1 MQKNEQ
7 ETKIR
12 FSTRIFVFLWSHNC
26 VFNRFGFV
34 PMPGFLLETAHVVT
48 SKHPQ
53 RNRIHVEP
61 FLRLRVGE
69 TILVNER
76 RLKISNSIKVYRRSL
91 SCERFF
97 FYLDQKI
104 SFYFVYFILEIFKK
118 II

>member
-1 MQKNEQ
+1 MNK
-7 ETKIR
+7 KRR
-12 FSTRIFVFLWSHNC
+12 FDSQYLYFPGPTIAFSIDV
-26 VFNRFGFV
+26 FGFV
-34 PMPGFLLETAHVVT
+34 PMPGFPLEAAHVVT

-61 FLRLRVGE
+61 FLRLRVGKA
-69 TILVNER
+69 TPVNER